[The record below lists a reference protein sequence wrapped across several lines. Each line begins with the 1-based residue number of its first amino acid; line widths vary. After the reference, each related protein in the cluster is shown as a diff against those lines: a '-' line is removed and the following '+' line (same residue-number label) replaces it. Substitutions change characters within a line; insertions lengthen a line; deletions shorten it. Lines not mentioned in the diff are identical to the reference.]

1 LGLDTA
7 DSSTPVENIMTKNV
21 KTIWEDQGVF
31 NATQYMMGHH
41 MRRLPIINR
50 DDELVGM
57 VTMDDIF
64 ALLAQELRN
73 LSQAVSPSL
82 ADKVAW

>member
-1 LGLDTA
+1 
-7 DSSTPVENIMTKNV
+7 
-21 KTIWEDQGVF
+21 
-31 NATQYMMGHH
+31 
-41 MRRLPIINR
+41 
-50 DDELVGM
+50 M

-73 LSQAVSPSL
+73 LSQAVSPAL